1 MYLSS
6 SILVW
11 LVLSAA
17 SISRGEGRRGHKY
30 VVVGSEGSHVYR
42 VSGTRQITFPV
53 NIHNYFFPNVENA
66 FGTPVVHVLFFIFE
80 GLILFAKLQ
89 QKHKRIAA
97 ALQS

>member
-1 MYLSS
+1 MSIEYLEQDK
-6 SILVW
+6 L
-11 LVLSAA
+11 LFQ
-17 SISRGEGRRGHKY
+17 
-30 VVVGSEGSHVYR
+30 
-42 VSGTRQITFPV
+42 GTL
-53 NIHNYFFPNVENA
+53 FFPNVENA